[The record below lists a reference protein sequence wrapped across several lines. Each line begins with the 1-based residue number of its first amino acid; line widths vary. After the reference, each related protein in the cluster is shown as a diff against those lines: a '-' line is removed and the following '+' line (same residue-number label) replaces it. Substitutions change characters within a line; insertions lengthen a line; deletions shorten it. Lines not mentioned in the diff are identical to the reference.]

1 MISQETIDGLIDALS
16 DLSEATNNIIH
27 GGGEVPAEAR
37 VINSLNSSSTTDALS
52 ANMGRELKEMIENI
66 EPPTVD
72 AYTKTETDALLDT
85 KADKSTTY
93 TKAEVDTALSGK
105 ANVGASYTKSEANTL
120 LAGKADTGDSYT
132 KSEDNA
138 LLANKADKSNTYT
151 KSEVDA
157 LIQGGGTPV
166 DAYTKSET
174 DALLATK
181 ANSADVYTKTE
192 ANSLLATKA
201 NSADVYGKTEV
212 YTKSEVNTALTGKAD
227 ASTTYTK
234 TEVDTALASK
244 ANASTTY
251 TKTEVDTLVE
261 GVLPSGDASD
271 VGKVLTKIGANS
283 EGWVN
288 AQASY
293 TDYSNT
299 SSGLNATTVQG
310 AIDEVNTAVGTKAST
325 TDVTNKANLKLATS
339 GNTATGEIRFG
350 KDGNGNYGYI
360 PEGADTVVPFSS
372 GGSGEPALIGLYANV
387 GRIGGNYPSIMAMIP
402 QYDTTKYDTTNV
414 SPSSTQKF
422 FMKVVTTTSSTTSIY
437 EDDLITIV
445 KNGNN
450 IEWTPK
456 ADCIFRRNGYKPQAI
471 TANTTQTFLYSVA
484 DLYDFQFY
492 DN

>member
-16 DLSEATNNIIH
+16 NLSDATNNIIH

-66 EPPTVD
+66 EPPTTD
-72 AYTKTETDALLDT
+72 AYTKAETNALLEA

-93 TKAEVDTALSGK
+93 TKTEVDTALSGK

-138 LLANKADKSNTYT
+138 LLANKADKATTYT
-151 KSEVDA
+151 KAEVDA
-157 LIQGGGTPV
+157 LIQGGTPV

-174 DALLATK
+174 DTLLATK
-181 ANSADVYTKTE
+181 ANTADVYTKTE
-192 ANSLLATKA
+192 TNDLLATKA
-201 NSADVYGKTEV
+201 NTADVYDKTEV
-212 YTKSEVNTALTGKAD
+212 YTKSEVNAVLSGKAD

-234 TEVDTALASK
+234 SEVDTALAGK

-251 TKTEVDTLVE
+251 TKTETDTLLSAKANASTTYTKSEVDTAL
-261 GVLPSGDASD
+261 SG
-271 VGKVLTKIGANS
+271 
-283 EGWVN
+283 
-288 AQASY
+288 
-293 TDYSNT
+293 
-299 SSGLNATTVQG
+299 
-310 AIDEVNTAVGTKAST
+310 KAST

-360 PEGADTVVPFSS
+360 PEGADTVIPFSS
-372 GGSGEPALIGLYANV
+372 GGGEPAVLAQYIAL
-387 GRIGGNYPSIMAMIP
+387 RIQNYPTVLK
-402 QYDTTKYDTTNV
+402 QWFEYDSTKYDTNNE

-422 FMKVVTTTSSTTSIY
+422 FAKYYTTNSSSTANIFDDAYINVTKDSNNMIY
-437 EDDLITIV
+437 
-445 KNGNN
+445 
-450 IEWTPK
+450 TPK
-456 ADCIFRRNGYKPQAI
+456 VDCIFRRVGYKPEVI
-471 TANTTQTFLYSVA
+471 TANTSKTISASVSDIYSFV
-484 DLYDFQFY
+484 FY
-492 DN
+492 DD

>member
-1 MISQETIDGLIDALS
+1 MISQETIDGLIEALS
-16 DLSEATNNIIH
+16 DLSDATNNIIH

-72 AYTKTETDALLDT
+72 AYTKSETDTLLDT

-93 TKAEVDTALSGK
+93 TKTEVDTALSGK

-138 LLANKADKSNTYT
+138 LLANKADKATTYT
-151 KSEVDA
+151 KAEVDA

-174 DALLATK
+174 DTLLATK
-181 ANSADVYTKTE
+181 ANTADVYTKTE
-192 ANSLLATKA
+192 TNDLLATKA
-201 NSADVYGKTEV
+201 NTADVYGKTEV
-212 YTKSEVNTALTGKAD
+212 YTKSEVNTALSGKAD

-234 TEVDTALASK
+234 SEVDTALVGK

-251 TKTEVDTLVE
+251 TKTETDTLMSAKANASTTYTKSEVDTAL
-261 GVLPSGDASD
+261 SG
-271 VGKVLTKIGANS
+271 
-283 EGWVN
+283 
-288 AQASY
+288 
-293 TDYSNT
+293 
-299 SSGLNATTVQG
+299 
-310 AIDEVNTAVGTKAST
+310 KAST

-372 GGSGEPALIGLYANV
+372 GGGGEPALLATYSCPHIH
-387 GRIGGNYPSIMAMIP
+387 NYYPLLIRQYMSYSSSVYDSTNTFMAEYQI
-402 QYDTTKYDTTNV
+402 
-414 SPSSTQKF
+414 
-422 FMKVVTTTSSTTSIY
+422 TSSTSSGTTIW
-437 EDDLITIV
+437 DDDYMTVVYDNSYV
-445 KNGNN
+445 K
-450 IEWTPK
+450 WTPK
-456 ADCIFRRNGYKPQAI
+456 VDCVYRQNGYQPQVVTAGSTISKYYGI
-471 TANTTQTFLYSVA
+471 TDKYS
-484 DLYDFQFY
+484 FQIY
-492 DN
+492 NS

>member
-16 DLSEATNNIIH
+16 NLSDATNNIIH

-66 EPPTVD
+66 EPPTTD
-72 AYTKTETDALLDT
+72 AYTKAETDALLDT

-93 TKAEVDTALSGK
+93 TKTEVDTALSGK

-138 LLANKADKSNTYT
+138 LLANKADKATTYT
-151 KSEVDA
+151 KAEVDA

-174 DALLATK
+174 DTLLATK
-181 ANSADVYTKTE
+181 ANTADVYTKTE
-192 ANSLLATKA
+192 TNDLLATKA
-201 NSADVYGKTEV
+201 NTADVYGKTEV
-212 YTKSEVNTALTGKAD
+212 YTKSEVNTALSGKAD

-234 TEVDTALASK
+234 SEVDTALAGKANASTTYSKTETDTLLSAK

-251 TKTEVDTLVE
+251 TKSEVDTAL
-261 GVLPSGDASD
+261 SG
-271 VGKVLTKIGANS
+271 
-283 EGWVN
+283 
-288 AQASY
+288 
-293 TDYSNT
+293 
-299 SSGLNATTVQG
+299 
-310 AIDEVNTAVGTKAST
+310 KAST

-372 GGSGEPALIGLYANV
+372 GGGEPALVAQYLCI
-387 GRIGGNYPSIMAMIP
+387 GRITGNYPTFVRHWSE
-402 QYDTTKYDTTNV
+402 YDTTKYDTNSLT
-414 SPSSTQKF
+414 PSSTQKF
-422 FMKVVTTTSSTTSIY
+422 FMNIKSLNSSSDQTIYDDDYINMIMSSNDVVA
-437 EDDLITIV
+437 
-445 KNGNN
+445 
-450 IEWTPK
+450 TPK
-456 ADCIFRRNGYKPQAI
+456 VDCVFRRTGYKPEALS
-471 TANTTQTFLYSVA
+471 ANTSKSIYYAVGDPYGFE
-484 DLYDFQFY
+484 FY
-492 DN
+492 NS

>member
-16 DLSEATNNIIH
+16 DLSEATNSIIH

-93 TKAEVDTALSGK
+93 TKTEVDTALSGK

-138 LLANKADKSNTYT
+138 LLANKADKATTYT
-151 KSEVDA
+151 KAEVDA

-174 DALLATK
+174 DTLLATK
-181 ANSADVYTKTE
+181 ANTTDVYTKTE
-192 ANSLLATKA
+192 TNELLATKA
-201 NSADVYGKTEV
+201 NTTDVYGKTEV
-212 YTKSEVNTALTGKAD
+212 YTKSEVNTALSGKAD

-234 TEVDTALASK
+234 SEVDTALAGK

-251 TKTEVDTLVE
+251 TKTEVDNELATKADADTTYTKTETDTL
-261 GVLPSGDASD
+261 LSA
-271 VGKVLTKIGANS
+271 KA
-283 EGWVN
+283 
-288 AQASY
+288 
-293 TDYSNT
+293 NT
-299 SSGLNATTVQG
+299 STTYTKSEVDTALSG
-310 AIDEVNTAVGTKAST
+310 KAST

-360 PEGADTVVPFSS
+360 PEGADTVIPFSS
-372 GGSGEPALIGLYANV
+372 GGGGEPTLVAQYLNV
-387 GRIGGNYPSIMAMIP
+387 GRISSLYPTFVKHWTE
-402 QYDTTKYDTTNV
+402 YDTTKSDTNNL
-414 SPSSTQKF
+414 SPASYEKF
-422 FMKVVTTTSSTTSIY
+422 FMNVKSLSSSSDQTIYDDDYINIVMSSDYVVA
-437 EDDLITIV
+437 
-445 KNGNN
+445 
-450 IEWTPK
+450 TPK
-456 ADCIFRRNGYKPQAI
+456 VECIFRRVGYRPEVLS
-471 TANTTQTFLYSVA
+471 ANTSKSIYYSVS
-484 DLYDFQFY
+484 DLYGFEFY
-492 DN
+492 NS